1 MQAKLQQL
9 LNRLE
14 ALNLRERAL
23 LLVMVPVVLALLG
36 EFLVFEPARKQA
48 VAAIKQAERQ
58 QSEMKDLATVLAAK
72 PAVAPL
78 PGADQLMQQRDALL
92 APINAARI
100 IKATATQGVDWGTVV
115 RAGAT
120 GKSGLGLAQL
130 RTLPAE
136 VVFSAS
142 AFKPEAV
149 QPARPGASAA
159 GTAAAAAPARPAAGT
174 AMATAGGPG
183 VPGAGGES
191 IYRHRAEL
199 TVKGDL
205 TSLLGYLQA
214 LQRVEGGLHWDRLQL
229 SMDAYPQATAQ
240 LSLFTLSNRAETPFY

>member
-14 ALNLRERAL
+14 ALALRERVL

-36 EFLVFEPARKQA
+36 EFLVFDPARKQA

-58 QSEMKDLATVLAAK
+58 QSEMKDLATVMAAQ
-72 PAVAPL
+72 PAAAPL
-78 PGADQLMQQRDALL
+78 PGADQLLRQRDALL
-92 APINAARI
+92 VTINAARV
-100 IKATATQGVDWGTVV
+100 IKASATQGVDWGTVV
-115 RAGAT
+115 RASAT
-120 GKSGLGLAQL
+120 GKSGLGLTQL
-130 RTLPAE
+130 KTLPAE

-142 AFKPEAV
+142 AFKPVAV
-149 QPARPGASAA
+149 QPTRPG
-159 GTAAAAAPARPAAGT
+159 PATGT
-174 AMATAGGPG
+174 AMAPAG
-183 VPGAGGES
+183 VPGAGGDS

-205 TSLLGYLQA
+205 ASLLAYLQA
-214 LQRVEGGLHWDRLQL
+214 LQRVEGGLHWDRLKL

-240 LSLFTLSNRAETPFY
+240 LNLFTLSNRAETPFY

>member
-1 MQAKLQQL
+1 MQAKLPQL

-78 PGADQLMQQRDALL
+78 PGADQLLQQRDALL

-136 VVFSAS
+136 VVFAAS
-142 AFKPEAV
+142 GLKPEAV
-149 QPARPGASAA
+149 QPARPGGSAA
-159 GTAAAAAPARPAAGT
+159 GTAAAPARPASGT

>member
-1 MQAKLQQL
+1 MQAKLQQM

-14 ALNLRERAL
+14 ALALRERVL
-23 LLVMVPVVLALLG
+23 LLVMEPVVLALLG
-36 EFLVFEPARKQA
+36 ELFVFDPARKQA
-48 VAAIKQAERQ
+48 VAATRQAEQ
-58 QSEMKDLATVLAAK
+58 QKSEMKDLAAVLAAR
-72 PAVAPL
+72 PAAAPL
-78 PGADQLMQQRDALL
+78 PGADQLLRQRDALL
-92 APINAARI
+92 ASINAARM
-100 IKATATQGVDWGTVV
+100 IKASVIQGVDWGTVI

-130 RTLPAE
+130 KTLPAE
-136 VVFSAS
+136 VVYAPSAL
-142 AFKPEAV
+142 KPEAV

-159 GTAAAAAPARPAAGT
+159 
-174 AMATAGGPG
+174 
-183 VPGAGGES
+183 GES

-205 TSLLGYLQA
+205 GSLLGYLQA